1 MSMDMTQFHGV
12 FIEESQEHLDE
23 MEHLLLALD
32 PKSPDIEELNSI
44 FRAAHS
50 IKGGSGMFSFD
61 ALITVTHVME
71 SIFDKARQ
79 GNFKLSAQLID
90 ELLIAVDVLR
100 KLLKSYA
107 ENSEIDW
114 ALVNST
120 TASLEAILDPNS
132 QSKPQEVD
140 DDFGFFEPLTSSE
153 PQPLTHSLAK
163 DQDIAEEDDTFGLFE
178 PDVDTS
184 DANCEVSTEGEN
196 VPVSDI
202 DFGFFDDTD
211 DSPADSNT
219 PGSAALMNVS
229 PSETVP
235 PSSSSRPN
243 FETEAHSETRTKQ
256 KTDSKPKPKAQTKS
270 ESKNKNEAA
279 ESSSIRVDIAKID
292 SLVNLVGELVITQ
305 SMLNLIGDEITGLAN
320 EKLHTALAELE
331 RNTRELQEG
340 IMSIRMLPMSFVFN
354 RFPRVV
360 RDLSKRLDKK
370 IELSIVGG
378 QTEIDKGLI
387 ELLVDPLTHLV
398 RNSLDHGIELP
409 EIRLANGKP
418 ETGILTLKAEQKG
431 GNIIISVLD
440 DGAGL
445 NRERILAKAYEN
457 NLDVPENPTDQQ
469 VWQLIMSPG
478 FSTAEQITDVSGRG
492 VGMDVVKRNIESM
505 GGRLEIFSAKGAGSC
520 FQIRL
525 PLTLAILDG
534 MSIAV
539 GDQIFIV
546 PLVNVIESVQPQSA
560 QLKLIGNEQVLDL
573 RDAYWPIVSL
583 YQVMDLEPKSMQ
595 ITDGILV
602 LVETNNTR
610 FALLVDELIGQQ
622 QAVIKSLEQ
631 HYRRVQGV
639 AGATIMGD
647 GSVALILDAE
657 SLALKINESLK
668 QRIEYEK

>member
-1 MSMDMTQFHGV
+1 MSMDMSQFHGV

-32 PKSPDIEELNSI
+32 PSSPDIEELNSI

-71 SIFDKARQ
+71 SLFDKARQ
-79 GNFKLSAQLID
+79 GKFNFSVHIID
-90 ELLIAVDVLR
+90 ELLMAVDTLR

-107 ENSEIDW
+107 DSTEIEW

-120 TASLEAILDPNS
+120 TASLEVILEPDSHAESQDDENGFGFFKPLNS
-132 QSKPQEVD
+132 SSKSNTSEIMAQVND
-140 DDFGFFEPLTSSE
+140 DTDDGFGFFEPIVDEST
-153 PQPLTHSLAK
+153 A
-163 DQDIAEEDDTFGLFE
+163 DIEDG
-178 PDVDTS
+178 
-184 DANCEVSTEGEN
+184 
-196 VPVSDI
+196 
-202 DFGFFDDTD
+202 FGFFVDLDDNLPDSNSSIQKVSNDEEPELEASVLHDTTD
-211 DSPADSNT
+211 DSITSVSSLAQHAKSTSLSKSNKDT
-219 PGSAALMNVS
+219 KAKA
-229 PSETVP
+229 
-235 PSSSSRPN
+235 
-243 FETEAHSETRTKQ
+243 EAS
-256 KTDSKPKPKAQTKS
+256 
-270 ESKNKNEAA
+270 

-305 SMLNLIGDEITGLAN
+305 SMLNLIGDEITGLAS
-320 EKLHTALAELE
+320 EKLRSALAELE

-360 RDLSKRLDKK
+360 RDLSKKLNKK
-370 IELSIVGG
+370 IDLTIVGG

-409 EIRLANGKP
+409 EIRIANGKP
-418 ETGILTLKAEQKG
+418 ETGVLTLKAEQKG
-431 GNIIISVLD
+431 GNILISVLD

-445 NRERILAKAYEN
+445 NRDRILAKAFEN
-457 NLDVPENPTDQQ
+457 NVDVPENPTDQQ
-469 VWQLIMSPG
+469 VWQLIMSAG
-478 FSTAEQITDVSGRG
+478 FSTAEQVTDVSGRG

-505 GGRLEIFSAKGAGSC
+505 GGRLEILSEKGRGSS

-534 MSIAV
+534 MSISV
-539 GDQIFIV
+539 GGQIFII
-546 PLVNVIESVQPQSA
+546 PLVNIIESVQPKSS
-560 QLKLIGNEQVLDL
+560 QLKFIGNEQVLDL
-573 RDAYWPIVSL
+573 RDAYWPIVNL
-583 YQVMDLEPKSMQ
+583 YQVMDLEPQSRLA
-595 ITDGILV
+595 TEGILV

-668 QRIEYEK
+668 QRVKYDN

>member
-1 MSMDMTQFHGV
+1 MSMDMSQFHGV

-32 PKSPDIEELNSI
+32 PSSPDIEELNSI

-71 SIFDKARQ
+71 SLFDKARQ
-79 GNFKLSAQLID
+79 GKFNFSVHIID
-90 ELLIAVDVLR
+90 ELLIAVDTLR

-107 ENSEIDW
+107 DSTEIEW

-120 TASLEAILDPNS
+120 TASLEVILEPDSHAESQDDENGFGFFKPLNS
-132 QSKPQEVD
+132 SNKSNTSEIMAQVND
-140 DDFGFFEPLTSSE
+140 DTDDGFGFFEPIVDEST
-153 PQPLTHSLAK
+153 A
-163 DQDIAEEDDTFGLFE
+163 DIEDG
-178 PDVDTS
+178 
-184 DANCEVSTEGEN
+184 
-196 VPVSDI
+196 
-202 DFGFFDDTD
+202 FGFFVDLDDNLPDSNSSKQKVSNAQEEPELEASVLHDTTD
-211 DSPADSNT
+211 DSIPSVSSLAQHAKSTSLSKSNT
-219 PGSAALMNVS
+219 DTKAKA
-229 PSETVP
+229 
-235 PSSSSRPN
+235 
-243 FETEAHSETRTKQ
+243 EAS
-256 KTDSKPKPKAQTKS
+256 
-270 ESKNKNEAA
+270 

-305 SMLNLIGDEITGLAN
+305 SMLNLIGDEITGLAS
-320 EKLHTALAELE
+320 EKLRSALAELE

-360 RDLSKRLDKK
+360 RDLSKKLNKK
-370 IELSIVGG
+370 IDLTIVGG

-409 EIRLANGKP
+409 EIRIANGKP
-418 ETGILTLKAEQKG
+418 ETGVLTLKAEQKG
-431 GNIIISVLD
+431 GNILISVLD

-445 NRERILAKAYEN
+445 NRDRILAKAFEN
-457 NLDVPENPTDQQ
+457 NVDVPENPTDQQ
-469 VWQLIMSPG
+469 VWQLIMSAG
-478 FSTAEQITDVSGRG
+478 FSTAEQVTDVSGRG

-505 GGRLEIFSAKGAGSC
+505 GGRLEILSEKGRGSS

-534 MSIAV
+534 MSISV
-539 GDQIFIV
+539 GGQIFII
-546 PLVNVIESVQPQSA
+546 PLVNIIESVQPQSS
-560 QLKLIGNEQVLDL
+560 QLKFIGNEQVLDL
-573 RDAYWPIVSL
+573 RDAYWPIVNL
-583 YQVMDLEPKSMQ
+583 YQVMDLEPQSRLA
-595 ITDGILV
+595 TEGILV

-668 QRIEYEK
+668 QRAKYDN

>member
-132 QSKPQEVD
+132 QSKPEEVD

-178 PDVDTS
+178 PDVDAS

-219 PGSAALMNVS
+219 PGAAALMNVS
-229 PSETVP
+229 LSETVP

-270 ESKNKNEAA
+270 ESKHKNEAA

-505 GGRLEIFSAKGAGSC
+505 GGRLEIFSEKGAGSC

>member
-1 MSMDMTQFHGV
+1 MSMDMSQFHGV

-32 PKSPDIEELNSI
+32 PTSPDIEELNSI

-71 SIFDKARQ
+71 SLFDKARQ
-79 GNFKLSAQLID
+79 GKFNFSSHIID

-107 ENSEIDW
+107 ENTAIDW
-114 ALVNST
+114 ALVNSA
-120 TASLEAILDPNS
+120 TASLEVILDPDCRPEVQDDKKGYGFFKPLNS
-132 QSKPQEVD
+132 SNKESSKHEEVKVED
-140 DDFGFFEPLTSSE
+140 DEGFGFFEP
-153 PQPLTHSLAK
+153 
-163 DQDIAEEDDTFGLFE
+163 IGEEKTTDKE
-178 PDVDTS
+178 
-184 DANCEVSTEGEN
+184 E
-196 VPVSDI
+196 
-202 DFGFFDDTD
+202 DFGFFVELDDNLSDSNIAQQEISNNQDDDFNTEADQSTAQAD
-211 DSPADSNT
+211 DSTDQITSY
-219 PGSAALMNVS
+219 S
-229 PSETVP
+229 P
-235 PSSSSRPN
+235 
-243 FETEAHSETRTKQ
+243 
-256 KTDSKPKPKAQTKS
+256 QTKS
-270 ESKNKNEAA
+270 ASPSKSITETKTKADTS

-305 SMLNLIGDEITGLAN
+305 SMLNLIGDEITGVAS
-320 EKLHTALAELE
+320 EKLHSALSELE

-360 RDLSKRLDKK
+360 RDLSKKLNKK
-370 IELSIVGG
+370 IDLTIIGG

-409 EIRLANGKP
+409 EVRTANGKP
-418 ETGILTLKAEQKG
+418 ETGVLTLKAEQKG
-431 GNIIISVLD
+431 GNILISVLD

-445 NRERILAKAYEN
+445 NRDRILAKAREN
-457 NLDVPENPTDQQ
+457 NIDIPEHPTDQQ
-469 VWQLIMSPG
+469 VWQLIMAAG
-478 FSTAEQITDVSGRG
+478 FSTAEQVTDVSGRG

-505 GGRLEIFSAKGAGSC
+505 GGRLEIFSEKGLGSS

-534 MSIAV
+534 MSISV
-539 GDQIFIV
+539 GGQIFII
-546 PLVNVIESVQPQSA
+546 PLVNIIESVQPQSA
-560 QLKLIGNEQVLDL
+560 QLKFIGNEQVLDL
-573 RDAYWPIVSL
+573 RDAYWPIVNLSH
-583 YQVMDLEPKSMQ
+583 VMDLEPKSSL
-595 ITDGILV
+595 ITEGILV

-657 SLALKINESLK
+657 SLALKIDESLK
-668 QRIEYEK
+668 QRVEYDN

>member
-1 MSMDMTQFHGV
+1 MSMDMSQFHGV

-32 PKSPDIEELNSI
+32 PSSPDIEELNSI

-71 SIFDKARQ
+71 SLFDKARQ
-79 GNFKLSAQLID
+79 GKFNFSVHIID
-90 ELLIAVDVLR
+90 ELLIAVDTLR

-107 ENSEIDW
+107 DSTEIEW
-114 ALVNST
+114 ALVNTT
-120 TASLEAILDPNS
+120 TASLEVILEPNS
-132 QSKPQEVD
+132 QAESQDDEIGFGFFKPLNSSSKSNTSETLVQVED
-140 DDFGFFEPLTSSE
+140 DADDGFGFFEPIVDENT
-153 PQPLTHSLAK
+153 A
-163 DQDIAEEDDTFGLFE
+163 DDIEDG
-178 PDVDTS
+178 
-184 DANCEVSTEGEN
+184 
-196 VPVSDI
+196 
-202 DFGFFDDTD
+202 FGFFVDLDDNLLDSNLSKQKVSNYQEEALTTEVEASVLHDTTD
-211 DSPADSNT
+211 DSIPSVSSLAQHAKSTSLSKSNT
-219 PGSAALMNVS
+219 DTKAKA
-229 PSETVP
+229 
-235 PSSSSRPN
+235 
-243 FETEAHSETRTKQ
+243 EAS
-256 KTDSKPKPKAQTKS
+256 
-270 ESKNKNEAA
+270 

-305 SMLNLIGDEITGLAN
+305 SMLNLIGDEITGLAS
-320 EKLHTALAELE
+320 EKLRSALAELE

-360 RDLSKRLDKK
+360 RDLSKKLNKK
-370 IELSIVGG
+370 IDLTIVGG

-409 EIRLANGKP
+409 EIRIANGKP
-418 ETGILTLKAEQKG
+418 ETGVLTLKAEQKG
-431 GNIIISVLD
+431 GNILISVLD

-445 NRERILAKAYEN
+445 NRDRILAKAFEN
-457 NLDVPENPTDQQ
+457 NVDVPENPTDQQ
-469 VWQLIMSPG
+469 VWQLIMSAG
-478 FSTAEQITDVSGRG
+478 FSTAEQVTDVSGRG

-505 GGRLEIFSAKGAGSC
+505 GGRLEILSEKGRGSS

-534 MSIAV
+534 MSISV
-539 GDQIFIV
+539 GGQIFII
-546 PLVNVIESVQPQSA
+546 PLVNIIESVQPQSS
-560 QLKLIGNEQVLDL
+560 QLKFIGNEQVLDL
-573 RDAYWPIVSL
+573 RDAYWPIVNL
-583 YQVMDLEPKSMQ
+583 YQVMDLEPQSRLA
-595 ITDGILV
+595 TEGILV

-668 QRIEYEK
+668 QRVKYDN